1 MATTTATREQKS
13 VKVLARYELKRDGE
27 LTGTVVYTVQSSDGE
42 QTYKTTFFDGQ
53 LQSCECRGYRQ
64 WGHCYH
70 GTELQKQETAR
81 RAALQDE
88 LPFTPAQA
96 ATDQRYSLPLNGQK
110 GFSLLR

>member
-1 MATTTATREQKS
+1 MATTTATREKT
-13 VKVLARYELKRDGE
+13 VHVLARYELKRDGE
-27 LTGTVVYTVQSSDGE
+27 PTGTVVYTVQSSDGT

-70 GTELQKQETAR
+70 GDELQKQETAR

-88 LPFTPAQA
+88 LPLESAQT
-96 ATDQRYSLPLNGQK
+96 TDQRYSLPLNGQRE
-110 GFSLLR
+110 FSLLR